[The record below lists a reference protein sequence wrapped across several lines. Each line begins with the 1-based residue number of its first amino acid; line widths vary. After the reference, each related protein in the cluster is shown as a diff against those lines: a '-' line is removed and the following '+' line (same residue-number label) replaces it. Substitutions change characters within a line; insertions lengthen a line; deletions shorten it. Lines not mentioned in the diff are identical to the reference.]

1 MSWLA
6 FLGGFFVVTLGIIAD
21 YVTGS
26 WAVLAWGA
34 AVLLTV
40 LVLIAPPSGGNKKP
54 PPAVK
59 CSRRRKLK

>member
-1 MSWLA
+1 MNWLA
-6 FLGGFFVVTLGIIAD
+6 FLGGFLVVALGIIAD

-40 LVLIAPPSGGNKKP
+40 LVLIAPPGGNKKP

-59 CSRRRKLK
+59 SSRRRKLK